1 LRTRNA
7 GGLTLVSLRAY
18 WRFLVVAYQFGPL
31 IVAYGRDKRRFLLFG
46 RSRRPSREAQRRR
59 ANSLLD
65 SLLTLGPTF
74 IKLGQL
80 LSTRPD
86 VLPPAYIDV
95 LSSLQDDVPPADW
108 DGVEDVLKDEVGS
121 ITQTFDD
128 FDREPISGASLGQ
141 VYRATYEGEHVA
153 VKVRRP
159 GIEKLVDA
167 DLRVI
172 RWSVPLLKRLVGE
185 GRAFS
190 LENVADEFAKTIREE
205 MNYRRERRVL
215 ETIQERFEGDETIR
229 IPQSIPE
236 VSGARVLTMEYI
248 GGTKINDV
256 QALAAAGHDRT
267 ELATRL
273 QRAYLKM
280 ILEDGVFH
288 ADPHP
293 GNLAVADDG
302 SIIFYDFGMNGEVEP
317 YIQEK
322 IVEFYI
328 AVADQNIDGILDA
341 MVEMGTLSPEADRQV
356 MANVMELAIADV
368 RGEELEQYRVQQVIQ
383 QVEDTIYE
391 FPLRLPRNFALIL
404 RVATVVEG
412 VCVTLDPDFDFIE
425 VATDYLGDEG
435 YREETA
441 RKIATNAGQQVRD
454 TTEALFTVPPRL
466 DDVLSTVQ
474 REALAVN
481 VRIEDQNNVLDRLAR
496 RIVYGLILGVGVLST
511 AVLYSFN
518 ETPEAAIAAAVLT
531 IPFGILLYRSLRPDK
546 GLSAQPQ
553 FTRQEMRR
561 RRDEDAAGESG
572 GMVLA
577 ADNVQQEDASTSAD
591 GDER

>member
-1 LRTRNA
+1 
-7 GGLTLVSLRAY
+7 
-18 WRFLVVAYQFGPL
+18 
-31 IVAYGRDKRRFLLFG
+31 
-46 RSRRPSREAQRRR
+46 
-59 ANSLLD
+59 
-65 SLLTLGPTF
+65 
-74 IKLGQL
+74 
-80 LSTRPD
+80 
-86 VLPPAYIDV
+86 
-95 LSSLQDDVPPADW
+95 
-108 DGVEDVLKDEVGS
+108 
-121 ITQTFDD
+121 
-128 FDREPISGASLGQ
+128 
-141 VYRATYEGEHVA
+141 
-153 VKVRRP
+153 
-159 GIEKLVDA
+159 
-167 DLRVI
+167 
-172 RWSVPLLKRLVGE
+172 
-185 GRAFS
+185 
-190 LENVADEFAKTIREE
+190 
-205 MNYRRERRVL
+205 
-215 ETIQERFEGDETIR
+215 
-229 IPQSIPE
+229 
-236 VSGARVLTMEYI
+236 
-248 GGTKINDV
+248 
-256 QALAAAGHDRT
+256 
-267 ELATRL
+267 
-273 QRAYLKM
+273 
-280 ILEDGVFH
+280 
-288 ADPHP
+288 
-293 GNLAVADDG
+293 
-302 SIIFYDFGMNGEVEP
+302 
-317 YIQEK
+317 
-322 IVEFYI
+322 
-328 AVADQNIDGILDA
+328 

>member
-1 LRTRNA
+1 M
-7 GGLTLVSLRAY
+7 
-18 WRFLVVAYQFGPL
+18 
-31 IVAYGRDKRRFLLFG
+31 
-46 RSRRPSREAQRRR
+46 
-59 ANSLLD
+59 
-65 SLLTLGPTF
+65 
-74 IKLGQL
+74 
-80 LSTRPD
+80 
-86 VLPPAYIDV
+86 

-108 DGVEDVLKDEVGS
+108 DGVEDVLEDDVGS
-121 ITQTFDD
+121 IDQTFDD

-172 RWSVPLLKRLVGE
+172 RWSVPLLKRLVDE

-205 MNYRRERRVL
+205 MDYRRERRVL
-215 ETIQERFEGDETIR
+215 ETIRERFEGDETIR
-229 IPQSIPE
+229 IPRSIPE

-256 QALAAAGHDRT
+256 QALDAAGHDRT

-328 AVADQNIDGILDA
+328 SVAEQNIDGILDA

-435 YREETA
+435 YREETV

-481 VRIEDQNNVLDRLAR
+481 VRIEDRNNVLDRLAR

-531 IPFGILLYRSLRPDK
+531 VPFGILLYRSLRPDK

-577 ADNVQQEDASTSAD
+577 ADDVQQEDASTPAD